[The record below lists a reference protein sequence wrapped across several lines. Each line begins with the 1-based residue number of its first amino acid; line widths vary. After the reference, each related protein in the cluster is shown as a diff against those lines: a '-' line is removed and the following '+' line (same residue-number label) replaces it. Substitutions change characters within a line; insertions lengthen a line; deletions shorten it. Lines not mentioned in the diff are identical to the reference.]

1 MTCKPTLDPEAPNLD
16 EDTRRRRR
24 ILAKMENISTKE
36 LFDLAIRAGIY
47 ALMENLQ
54 NIIVMMNQKIF
65 QPVDLQIN

>member
-47 ALMENLQ
+47 APDGELTEHYRDDESK
-54 NIIVMMNQKIF
+54 NISACR
-65 QPVDLQIN
+65 PAD